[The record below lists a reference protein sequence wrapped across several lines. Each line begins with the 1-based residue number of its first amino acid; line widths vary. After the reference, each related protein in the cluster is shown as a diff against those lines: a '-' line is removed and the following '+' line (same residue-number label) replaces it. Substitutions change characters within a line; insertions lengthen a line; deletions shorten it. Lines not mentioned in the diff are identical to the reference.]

1 MTEAEGV
8 NLQVFRLTEIKKVA
22 QNIEDLRKQRE
33 DHKKTYEDKAAK
45 LLSLNT

>member
-22 QNIEDLRKQRE
+22 QNIEELRKQRDE
-33 DHKKTYEDKAAK
+33 HKKAYEEKATK
-45 LLSLNT
+45 LLSLN